1 MLHLMGQKLQHQE
14 ETGVNL
20 ANNKGVGGKPIP
32 ANVASKYLYGI
43 SSLKVKLKEYTNY
56 SVVYQ
61 VWINGS
67 GWQKAVSDGAE
78 AKLSYTKPITAYRI
92 TLVPKSQRQYVINT
106 WNSN

>member
-1 MLHLMGQKLQHQE
+1 MEQYLQHQE
-14 ETGVNL
+14 EIGVNN
-20 ANNKGVGGKPIP
+20 ANNKGIGGKPIP
-32 ANVASKYLYGI
+32 VNIASKYLYGI

-56 SVVYQ
+56 SIVYQ

-78 AKLSYTKPITAYRI
+78 AKLSYTKPITAFRI
-92 TLVPKSQRQYVINT
+92 TLVPKSEKQYVINS